1 MASTS
6 TFSWRH
12 IIILV
17 AVFALSAS
25 LATRTFTGI
34 HLEHP
39 TLKADPADAMRQHL
53 AADASVFTNPISS
66 IGVMLPAAAPH
77 APPAEVRVI
86 TVELS
91 DPLYNRPPPSF
102 SIL

>member
-1 MASTS
+1 MAST
-6 TFSWRH
+6 TKCSWRH
-12 IIILV
+12 IIILL

-25 LATRTFTGI
+25 LATRTFSGI

-39 TLKADPADAMRQHL
+39 TVKADPADAMRQHL
-53 AADASVFTNPISS
+53 AADATVFTNPISS
-66 IGVMLPAAAPH
+66 VGVMLPAAAPH

-91 DPLYNRPPPSF
+91 DPLYNRPPPFFPS
-102 SIL
+102 L